1 MDITKYLTNK
11 DIQLSNDD
19 INIEKLEKDIR
30 KGYVS
35 SDEVEK
41 ARQDALKES
50 TATYTELED
59 KYNKLE
65 KSYNDIEAR
74 NTLLTNQNK
83 EANLK
88 VEMVSQGFKK
98 EVLGE
103 VAQLRNSLFAEEQD
117 DAKAISMI
125 KEKYSATYFPIETPK
140 QIDIPQETNFVQP
153 VKKSEDI
160 NITRKTSMSNLITI
174 K

>member
-50 TATYTELED
+50 TATLSEMEG
-59 KYNKLE
+59 KVNKLE
-65 KSYNDIEAR
+65 KIIADTEER
-74 NTLLTNQNK
+74 NTQLTQTNK
-83 EANLK
+83 ENELK

-98 EVLGE
+98 EDLAE
-103 VAQLRNSLFAEEQD
+103 VAQLRYSLFADEED
-117 DAKAISMI
+117 NSKAISMI
-125 KEKYSATYFPIETPK
+125 KERYGATYFPTETVK
-140 QIDIPQETNFVQP
+140 QVEIPEETKFNQP